1 MKERNKRTMTTNKK
15 VYKVM
20 VIHNHK
26 ATKTM
31 QTTSIVKAHA
41 KARELRE
48 QGKRCYVLWESTLNT
63 Q

>member
-1 MKERNKRTMTTNKK
+1 MTTNKK
-15 VYKVM
+15 IYKVM

-31 QTTSIVKAHA
+31 QTTSIVKAQA